1 MEQRFWIFDIENIIC
16 NYYLKSHLIIAP
28 DFIKSPFLPTIEF
41 HWDSFAV
48 TPSLVENYTGEACST
63 PPLRENYKAS
73 QSTPL
78 TKNGE
83 CTKASNPNPTN
94 PPHPL
99 PETIGSVGKQ
109 LEYPFVKRNMHPLIF
124 VKKS

>member
-1 MEQRFWIFDIENIIC
+1 
-16 NYYLKSHLIIAP
+16 LL
-28 DFIKSPFLPTIEF
+28 TVEF

-78 TKNGE
+78 TKNGA
-83 CTKASNPNPTN
+83 CTKAHNPNPTN

-99 PETIGSVGKQ
+99 PETIGSAGKQ
-109 LEYPFVKRNMHPLIF
+109 LEYQFVKRNMHPLIF
-124 VKKS
+124 VK